1 MKINSLV
8 LLIVCFPVFVGAGP
22 ALAGEE
28 ASAFAILGS
37 TPFAQQNYGI
47 NVVRGY
53 AKLATTA
60 QGTTQVV
67 VTIHGLKPGRVHSGD
82 IHGGTCAQIMSGSFL
97 YDLKPIVIDSAGKGS
112 SKTDIPAVLT
122 GFKDCEW
129 WLAIHEGPEN
139 SVPTPGIAVGAV
151 LTRTEMH

>member
-1 MKINSLV
+1 MKINLPV
-8 LLIVCFPVFVGAGP
+8 LLAVSSAVFLCAGP
-22 ALAGEE
+22 AVANEE
-28 ASAFAILGS
+28 TSAFAILGS
-37 TPFAQQNYGI
+37 TPFAHQNYGP

-60 QGTTQVV
+60 QGITQVV
-67 VTIHGLKPGRVHSGD
+67 VTIHGLKPGRIHSGD
-82 IHGGTCAQIMSGSFL
+82 IHGGTCAQIMSGTFL
-97 YDLKPIVIDSAGKGS
+97 YDLKPIVIDSSGKGS